1 MFPFDDVIVT
11 RNARCYLIYSTE
23 LWIKH
28 QIYQNCPDSR
38 TKSTNTDDT
47 GPILLFQHKVVFIE
61 EIWHMRILSDLATYI
76 KRQESKIRHCTN
88 YARYSSKETV
98 SLIDFSVIWWVRQLH
113 TELADSPFSQPI
125 WRPTCRWELEEQ
137 FTEWHD
143 DIMTLKR
150 FPQYWPLWGNS
161 SVTGGFP
168 TQRANN
174 AISLWFLCF
183 DPKQTA

>member
-61 EIWHMRILSDLATYI
+61 EIWHMMILSDLATYI
-76 KRQESKIRHCTN
+76 KRQESKIRQWTN
-88 YARYSSKETV
+88 YARYSSTET
-98 SLIDFSVIWWVRQLH
+98 
-113 TELADSPFSQPI
+113 
-125 WRPTCRWELEEQ
+125 
-137 FTEWHD
+137 
-143 DIMTLKR
+143 
-150 FPQYWPLWGNS
+150 
-161 SVTGGFP
+161 GF
-168 TQRANN
+168 AN
-174 AISLWFLCF
+174 WFLRNMMGPATSHWTCWLTLLSTNMATNMQMRTSRAVYWMAWRHCDIETLSTILVIVRKF
-183 DPKQTA
+183 IGHRRISHTKGQ